1 MKLQVADLIVEFEP
15 RYDIMKSRVK
25 QYIYT
30 GEKQPDVTI
39 NLSEQYFLDRQKE
52 NPHLSLSEVEALY
65 TSSYFYT
72 EIVKFDGIM
81 LHASCVQYE
90 NYAYLFSANS
100 GTGKSTHTH
109 LWLEKFPEAEILNDD
124 KPAIRYIDGKFY
136 AFGTPWSGKFDES
149 INTKTEIAG
158 ITFLSRGETNEIE
171 RVEGNTATIDFLN
184 QTVRPTNKNYMLQFM
199 DILDKVL
206 SEVPVYRL
214 KCNMS
219 LEAVETSYNKMNPRR
234 NNNED

>member
-15 RYDIMKSRVK
+15 KYNLMQERVK

-30 GEKQPDVTI
+30 GEKEPDVTI
-39 NLSEQYFLDRQKE
+39 NLSEKFFLDRQKE
-52 NPHLSLSEVEALY
+52 NPHLPLAEVEAIF
-65 TSSYFYT
+65 TASYFYT
-72 EIVKFDGIM
+72 EIVKFGGVM

-109 LWLEKFPEAEILNDD
+109 LWLKKFPEAEILNDD

-149 INTKTEIAG
+149 INAKTEIAG

-171 RVEGNTATIDFLN
+171 RVDGNTVTIDFLN

-199 DILDKVL
+199 ETLDKVL
-206 SEVPVYRL
+206 SQVPVYRL

>member
-1 MKLQVADLIVEFEP
+1 MKLKVADLIVEFEP
-15 RYDIMKSRVK
+15 RYDVMKSRVK
-25 QYIYT
+25 QYIYE
-30 GEKQPDVTI
+30 GEKEPDIII
-39 NLSEQYFLDRQKE
+39 NLSEQFFLDRQKE
-52 NPHLSLSEVEALY
+52 NPLLPFAEVEGIFTGA
-65 TSSYFYT
+65 YFYN
-72 EIVKFDGIM
+72 ELVKFGGVM

-90 NYAYLFSANS
+90 NFAYLFSADS

-109 LWLEKFPEAEILNDD
+109 LWLKKFPEAEILNDD

-136 AFGTPWSGKFDES
+136 AFGTPWSGKNDES

-158 ITFLSRGETNEIE
+158 ITFLSRGENNEIE
-171 RVEGNTATIDFLN
+171 RIAGNTATIDFLN

-206 SEVPVYRL
+206 TEVPIYRL

-219 LEAVETSYNKMNPRR
+219 LEAVETSYNAMRR
-234 NNNED
+234 NWNEN

>member
-1 MKLQVADLIVEFEP
+1 MKLKVADIIVEFEP
-15 RYDIMKSRVK
+15 KYNIMQERVK

-30 GEKQPDVTI
+30 GEKEPDIII
-39 NLSEQYFLDRQKE
+39 NLSEEFFLDRQKE
-52 NPHLSLSEVEALY
+52 NPHLSLSEVEALF
-65 TSSYFYT
+65 TASYFYT
-72 EIVKFDGIM
+72 EIVKFKGIM

-109 LWLEKFPEAEILNDD
+109 LWLKKFPEAEILNDD

-149 INTKTEIAG
+149 INAKTEIAG
-158 ITFLSRGETNEIE
+158 ITFLSRGENNEIE
-171 RVEGNTATIDFLN
+171 RVDGNTATMDFLN

-206 SEVPVYRL
+206 SEVPIYRL

-219 LEAVETSYNKMNPRR
+219 LEAVETSYNAMRR
-234 NNNED
+234 K

>member
-1 MKLQVADLIVEFEP
+1 MLLSVADLIVQVEP
-15 RYDIMKSRVK
+15 KYDLLKTRSVP
-25 QYIYT
+25 YIYT
-30 GEKQPDVTI
+30 GNKPPDITI
-39 NLSEQYFLDRQKE
+39 SLSDSFFSDRQKE
-52 NPHLSLSEVEALY
+52 NPHLPLGEVEAIF
-65 TSSYFYT
+65 TAAYFYT
-72 EIVKFDGIM
+72 EIVKFGGVM

-90 NYAYLFSANS
+90 NYAYLFSADS

-149 INTKTEIAG
+149 INAKTEIAG

-171 RVEGNTATIDFLN
+171 RADGNTVTIDFLN

-199 DILDKVL
+199 ETLDKVL

-219 LEAVETSYNKMNPRR
+219 LEAVETSYNAMSKGIRK
-234 NNNED
+234 NEN